1 MYKPWIVNIKVD
13 YCIVEVKKFLIVT
26 IWVSEDAVHKY
37 ELGKV
42 WLENVPFT
50 LQVLVETAKLAEG
63 NLIEIEFA
71 AVKGLLVVN

>member
-13 YCIVEVKKFLIVT
+13 YCIVEVKKFLIVN
-26 IWVSEDAVHKY
+26 IWVSEDAVHKN

-50 LQVLVETAKLAEG
+50 VQVLVETAKLAEG